1 MKQLAKNNEKGLQ
14 STKWVAYRMIIV
26 MITGLRVGF
35 VYYEVQLNVENLNFN
50 LYVLSRKASMEID
63 AVFLSN
69 LLLVPTNRKLLFSF
83 SSFIVGVS
91 CITVHM

>member
-35 VYYEVQLNVENLNFN
+35 VENLNFN
-50 LYVLSRKASMEID
+50 LYVLSHKASMEID